1 MTSAAEILSRLE
13 HFGIRLG
20 LDTTRRILAELGDP
34 QERLRVVLVAGTNG
48 KGSTAAL
55 LQAIGRA
62 AGYRTGFYSS
72 PHLETAR
79 ERVRVDGEAI
89 AEDRLV
95 ELLDQ
100 AVDAG
105 ERRNRTPPTY
115 FEAITAAAFAHFAAS
130 RVELAIVEVGMGGRL
145 DATNAADPLLSIIT
159 PVALDHREYLGE
171 TLSAI
176 AGEKAGIFRPRVPAL
191 LGEQEDEARAALE
204 AVAATLGTP
213 LRASRELVEV
223 VGVET
228 HGWDGQSVAV
238 ALEGQEA
245 RLYTRFLGAHQT
257 ANLALAAAGAIAL
270 RRLGFERI
278 DTAAIGRGAASC
290 RWPGRLEVV
299 DLPAGRRVVLDGAH
313 NPAGVAA
320 LVAFLR
326 RLGEPV
332 DLLFGALADKDA
344 AGMLPPLL
352 EVAADV
358 TLTAPPSPRALDP
371 RDLALLGAGRPLR
384 IEPEQRAALELA
396 LANGDPRRPLL
407 VCGSLYLI
415 GDLRAELR
423 RRFGVPGDLQSL

>member
-1 MTSAAEILSRLE
+1 MSNAAEILSRLE

-34 QERLRVVLVAGTNG
+34 QERLPVVLVAGTNG
-48 KGSTAAL
+48 KGSTAAF

-79 ERVRVDGEAI
+79 ERVRIDGEAI
-89 AEDRLV
+89 AEDRLG
-95 ELLDQ
+95 ELLAR

-115 FEAITAAAFAHFAAS
+115 FEAITAAAFAHFAS
-130 RVELAIVEVGMGGRL
+130 SGVELAVVEVGMGGRL
-145 DATNAADPLLSIIT
+145 DATNAADPLLSIVT
-159 PVALDHREYLGE
+159 PVSLDHREYLGD
-171 TLSAI
+171 TLAAI
-176 AGEKAGIFRPRVPAL
+176 AGEKAGIFRPGVPAL
-191 LGEQEDEARAALE
+191 FGEQADEARAALE
-204 AVAATLGTP
+204 AAAAALGTP
-213 LRASRELVEV
+213 LRPGSELVRLV
-223 VGVET
+223 AVEPR
-228 HGWDGQSVAV
+228 GWNGQSVDISIGGEA
-238 ALEGQEA
+238 A
-245 RLYTRFLGAHQT
+245 RLFTRLLGVHQA
-257 ANLALAAAGAIAL
+257 ANLALAAAGASEL
-270 RRLGFERI
+270 CRLGFGRL
-278 DTAAIGRGAASC
+278 DRAAIGRGAAAC
-290 RWPGRLEVV
+290 RWPGRLEAI
-299 DLPAGRRVVLDGAH
+299 DLPGGRRVVLDGAH
-313 NPAGVAA
+313 NPAGIAA

-326 RLGEPV
+326 CLGEPV

-352 EVAADV
+352 ELAADV

-396 LANGDPRRPLL
+396 LASGDPRRPLL

-423 RRFGVPGDLQSL
+423 RRYGVPADLQSI